1 MPVRWRGIEIA
12 GALAVAGVLV
22 LVVLTFWP
30 ESESQDAVVA
40 PASGDSILAPV
51 EETASPTP
59 EATEQPSESRAE
71 TSDASENQE
80 PADIPAERR
89 PQIAVQVL
97 NAGAQDGAAALA
109 TGALA
114 EQSFDPREPADAVAE
129 SSGTRV
135 LHAENRRRAAFTVGR
150 VVGADQIRRVPADD
164 PNWAEYGAD
173 LDVLVIVGP
182 PLP

>member
-1 MPVRWRGIEIA
+1 MRWRGIEIA

-22 LVVLTFWP
+22 LIVLTFWP
-30 ESESQDAVVA
+30 ESESPDAVVA
-40 PASGDSILAPV
+40 PASGDSILSPA
-51 EETASPTP
+51 EETASPSPSP
-59 EATEQPSESRAE
+59 EDTAEPTESQE
-71 TSDASENQE
+71 DAQE
-80 PADIPAERR
+80 QADDGPADISAERR
-89 PQIAVQVL
+89 PAIAVQVL
-97 NAGAQDGAAALA
+97 NAGADDGAAGLA

-114 EQSFDPREPADAVAE
+114 EQSFDPREPADAVEE

-150 VVGADQIRRVPADD
+150 IVGADQIRQAPADD
-164 PNWAEYGAD
+164 PNWAAFGND